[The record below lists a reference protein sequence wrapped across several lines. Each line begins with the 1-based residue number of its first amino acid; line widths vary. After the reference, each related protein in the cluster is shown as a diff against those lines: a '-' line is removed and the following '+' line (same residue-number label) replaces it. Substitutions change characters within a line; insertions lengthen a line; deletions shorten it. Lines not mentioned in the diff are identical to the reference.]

1 MEDAHDRAYGR
12 GLPACQ
18 YVPRRVAPPILVDG
32 LRKSYGAQLALGGV
46 SFEVAAG
53 EIVGL
58 LGPNGAGKSTT
69 LGILATLLRFDA
81 GRVAVAGHA
90 LPAGAARARRA
101 LGLVPQQVAVY
112 PTLGARENLRFF
124 ARAFGLGRREA
135 ARRAD
140 ATLDLVGLAARADEP
155 VARLSGGMRR
165 RLNLACGM
173 LHRPAVLLLDEPV
186 VGVDPQS
193 RERIFEAIE
202 TLAGGGAAV
211 LYSTHQMEE
220 AERLC
225 ARVVLLDTGRVV
237 AAGTP
242 AALVAGAGLTPVLH
256 LRTARPLPPG
266 WLAGIAGAALA
277 DSSAPET
284 TVKVTDT
291 ATVPAILAAALRAG
305 GDVLEMALV
314 RPSLADAFFAL
325 TDRAL
330 RDEDAP
336 ATASA

>member
-1 MEDAHDRAYGR
+1 M
-12 GLPACQ
+12 
-18 YVPRRVAPPILVDG
+18 APPILVDG

-69 LGILATLLRFDA
+69 LGVLATLLRFDA
-81 GRVAVAGHA
+81 GRVAVAGHT
-90 LPAGAARARRA
+90 LPAGAAGARRA

-124 ARAFGLGRREA
+124 ARALGLGRREA
-135 ARRAD
+135 ARAV
-140 ATLDLVGLAARADEP
+140 AAALDLVGLAARADEP

-165 RLNLACGM
+165 RLNLACGI

-202 TLAGGGAAV
+202 TLARGGAAV

-225 ARVVLLDTGRVV
+225 ARVVLLDAGRVV

-242 AALVAGAGLTPVLH
+242 AALVAGAGLGPVLR

-266 WLAGIAGAALA
+266 WLDGIAGATVGE
-277 DSSAPET
+277 SSAPET
-284 TVKVTDT
+284 TVAVTDT
-291 ATVPAILAAALRAG
+291 AAVPAILAAALRAG
-305 GDVLEMALV
+305 GDVLEIALV

-325 TDRAL
+325 TGRAL
-330 RDEDAP
+330 RDEETP
-336 ATASA
+336 AAASA